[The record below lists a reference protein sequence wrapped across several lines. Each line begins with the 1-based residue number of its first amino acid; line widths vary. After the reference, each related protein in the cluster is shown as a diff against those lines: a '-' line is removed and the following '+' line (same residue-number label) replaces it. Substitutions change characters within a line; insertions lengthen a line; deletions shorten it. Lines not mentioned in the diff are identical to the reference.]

1 MIKKTKITL
10 FLIFK
15 IIKNK
20 TRFLF
25 WFFVRFISSL
35 FPLFAIYLYSQVVS
49 DIETKAKLDS
59 IIFLV
64 LIILFVRIVDN
75 FLRLKSLYKLEECIS
90 DIGFD
95 IHNYFIKDL
104 RANNNEERHQS
115 IQSIRNFSD
124 ASSLT
129 LMLFRQPGI
138 DSVVSLVTIPIILF
152 FVDLRIFVL
161 EIVYILVYLFLDYY
175 TTQRYVKLRDVQNT
189 KIENYYAKLQESNDV
204 DLEQKTYTRHFT
216 RLSNWNFLEWFLIQN
231 SAVFFYCL
239 ILGFTIISIYTGV
252 KQISD
257 LVLIIGYV
265 SSTQIYLNS
274 FSEIK
279 DNLANMTVAI
289 DHLARNKSISVI
301 DLDDLV

>member
-15 IIKNK
+15 IIQNK

-35 FPLFAIYLYSQVVS
+35 FPLLAIYLYSRVVS
-49 DIETKAKLDS
+49 NIENKVALDS
-59 IIFLV
+59 VIFLV
-64 LIILFVRIVDN
+64 LIILLVRIIDN
-75 FLRLKSLYKLEECIS
+75 FLRLKSLNKLDECIS
-90 DIGFD
+90 DIGFN

-104 RANNNEERHQS
+104 RATNKEERHQCV
-115 IQSIRNFSD
+115 QAIRNFSD

-138 DSVVSLVTIPIILF
+138 DSVVSLITIPLILF
-152 FVDLRIFVL
+152 FVDSRIFVL
-161 EIVYILVYLFLDYY
+161 EIVYIMVYLILDYY
-175 TTQRYVKLRDVQNT
+175 TTQRYVVLRDVQNT

-204 DLEQKTYTRHFT
+204 DLEQKTYTRHFA

-239 ILGFTIISIYTGV
+239 ILGYTIISIYTGV

-265 SSTQIYLNS
+265 ASTQTYLNS

-279 DNLANMTVAI
+279 DNRANMTVAI
-289 DHLARNKSISVI
+289 DHLARNKNISVI

>member
-15 IIKNK
+15 IIQNK
-20 TRFLF
+20 GRFLF

-35 FPLFAIYLYSQVVS
+35 FPLLTIYLYSQVVS
-49 DIETKAKLDS
+49 NIENKVALDS
-59 IIFLV
+59 ILFLV
-64 LIILFVRIVDN
+64 IIIFFVRIIDN

-90 DIGFD
+90 DISFD
-95 IHNYFIKDL
+95 IHNFFIKDL
-104 RANNNEERHQS
+104 KASNKEERHQC
-115 IQSIRNFSD
+115 IQAIRNFSD

-138 DSVVSLVTIPIILF
+138 DSVVSLITIPLILL
-152 FVDLRIFVL
+152 FVDSRVFIL
-161 EIVYILVYLFLDYY
+161 EIVYILVYLILDYY
-175 TTQRYVKLRDVQNT
+175 TTQRYVVLRDVQNT
-189 KIENYYAKLQESNDV
+189 KTENYFAKLQETNDI

-216 RLSNWNFLEWFLIQN
+216 RLSNWYFLEWFLIQN
-231 SAVFFYCL
+231 CAVFFYCL
-239 ILGFTIISIYTGV
+239 ILGYTIISIYTGA

-257 LVLIIGYV
+257 LVLIVGYIA
-265 SSTQIYLNS
+265 STQTYLNS

-279 DNLANMTVAI
+279 DNMANMTVAI
-289 DHLARNKSISVI
+289 DHLARNKNISVI